1 MTPDAA
7 ATLFNTGW
15 SLTMI
20 AEFLGCSKED
30 VVAAIRQHVREERE
44 ELKKLESAELM
55 ITP

>member
-44 ELKKLESAELM
+44 ELKKLKSAKLM